1 MNEIQKILLSIL
13 IFYNIKVTDEGWY
26 YAITL
31 KDDEVDLIMVFG
43 KNVQDFKEIIE
54 VLNEYYEG
62 KENRDNPKD

>member
-26 YAITL
+26 YIITL

-43 KNVQDFKEIIE
+43 KNVQDFKDIIE
-54 VLNEYYEG
+54 VLDECVGE
-62 KENRDNPKD
+62 